1 MRSQANLAA
10 CGLCRYELPFAAKWM
25 IDAHKVDAVIAVGY
39 SPPTLIS
46 RPQPP
51 SSRQVALWGWIERI
65 PEGTRQ
71 NDGLKTGMMGAA
83 AARSAWGGCTRQ
95 R

>member
-46 RPQPP
+46 RLQPP
-51 SSRQVALWGWIERI
+51 SSRFSDRHFAGFPRVCALSIRTCEER
-65 PEGTRQ
+65 R
-71 NDGLKTGMMGAA
+71 
-83 AARSAWGGCTRQ
+83 
-95 R
+95 